1 MSSDR
6 WNNSPPFTSVRQA
19 SLWQS
24 VVQWATRAVALSGL
38 ALSLLFAVSGCART
52 DNGKPSPTGNIASDA
67 VHDYGQNVH
76 NSMEAGKKTECQSN
90 LQQLRQAIQIAKDS
104 GDGAPQSLA
113 ALGTQYR
120 SMLTCPNSGQPYQ
133 YDPASGRVWC
143 VTPGHEKL

>member
-6 WNNSPPFTSVRQA
+6 LNSRHPFKSVRQA
-19 SLWQS
+19 SPWLS
-24 VVQWATRAVALSGL
+24 AVQWATRAVALSGIL
-38 ALSLLFAVSGCART
+38 VVLLFIASGCAST

-90 LQQLRQAIQIAKDS
+90 LQQLRQAVQIAKDS
-104 GDGAPQSLA
+104 GEGAPQSLA